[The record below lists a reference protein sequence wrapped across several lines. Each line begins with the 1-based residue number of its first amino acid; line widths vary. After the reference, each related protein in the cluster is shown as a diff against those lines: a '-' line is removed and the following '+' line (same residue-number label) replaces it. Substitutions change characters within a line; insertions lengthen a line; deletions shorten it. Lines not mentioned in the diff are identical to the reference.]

1 MAYPGRSASSA
12 RYRAARS
19 VLDCGGRAQRRH
31 RFGVSER
38 NGIGKSFVPIPNGA
52 GGVRV
57 SGDSPAC
64 FGVFPPS
71 APIRVHLRFIIPLCF
86 AFSVFFAVKS
96 VSAFSLSRVPR
107 VSRFKNSPPRFAV
120 SPAPAVFMTVRTVF
134 DISVPRGGGAAPVP
148 RKTSQARNHDKA
160 SRRRNGVLP
169 RPPRGGDSLSP
180 LLPFASPLPQ
190 AVEEICGILKNV
202 PGSFRIFQPEKM
214 QAFLSAQAR
223 PVRHYSFFLP
233 SRPQSSL

>member
-1 MAYPGRSASSA
+1 MFHGVKQSNNHRHCPPCFPAKSRPSKQFMKILPMQITPMAYPGRSASSA

-120 SPAPAVFMTVRTVF
+120 RLVFPKSPC
-134 DISVPRGGGAAPVP
+134 
-148 RKTSQARNHDKA
+148 
-160 SRRRNGVLP
+160 LP
-169 RPPRGGDSLSP
+169 PM
-180 LLPFASPLPQ
+180 
-190 AVEEICGILKNV
+190 VVIK
-202 PGSFRIFQPEKM
+202 
-214 QAFLSAQAR
+214 
-223 PVRHYSFFLP
+223 
-233 SRPQSSL
+233 